1 MNPGNLLNAALFQVA
16 WFACVLGGA
25 RDVSSWGLVSV
36 LALLVYALLAPTRRS
51 DLTMGAVAAAVGF
64 LVDTLW
70 IRTGILDYHGAAVA
84 PSWIV
89 LLWVGV
95 GLTIN
100 HSLSLF
106 QPRPWLGGLL
116 AGACAPVSYLAG
128 ERLGAVSIPD
138 PWLLPI
144 VSLVWAIL
152 FVVAFTL
159 AGGAGRSTTVVPVRR
174 DYERAR

>member
-1 MNPGNLLNAALFQVA
+1 MNAGNLLNAGLFQVA

-25 RDVSSWGLVSV
+25 RDVSSWGLLSV
-36 LALLVYALLAPTRRS
+36 FALLVYALTAPTRRS
-51 DLTMGAVAAAVGF
+51 DLSMAAVAAAVGF

-84 PSWIV
+84 PLWIV

-106 QPRPWLGGLL
+106 KARPWLGGLL
-116 AGACAPVSYLAG
+116 AGAGAPFSYLAG
-128 ERLGAVSIPD
+128 ERLGAVSVPD

-144 VSLVWAIL
+144 ISLVWALL
-152 FVVAFTL
+152 FLVAFTL
-159 AGGAGRSTTVVPVRR
+159 ARGLGPAPLVVPVRR
-174 DYERAR
+174 DYERAH